1 MRATSSSAA
10 HAILT
15 SIVVRCHYA
24 VCYVPDAGRIRRVIG
39 AAVPVVGIGRIVPP
53 ELAEAALQRGDCDL
67 AAMTRGHIGSEHRK
81 QAHCWRARSNTG
93 VRGSKS
99 MNRPQSCGIA
109 HGLLPQSGR
118 WTRCSEVGTCVRSKE
133 VLVAGAGPA
142 GLKAAEIAARR
153 GHRVTVYEEAQDLG
167 GRLPHLRGTSARARF
182 ESVTWLVGERAHLGV
197 EIHSNARLT
206 ADDISRIAPDTVVV
220 ATGAIPPPGP
230 VGLELQGPRYI
241 SIDDALYFGAI
252 KSVDVFDQNGTNE
265 PAFVAEELAGRKH
278 RMTFVTPFE
287 VMAPYALRIALMAPL
302 PSLISTGSSALG
314 WQLISRLG
322 ERANPSGRPR
332 GASGLA
338 LDP

>member
-1 MRATSSSAA
+1 
-10 HAILT
+10 
-15 SIVVRCHYA
+15 
-24 VCYVPDAGRIRRVIG
+24 
-39 AAVPVVGIGRIVPP
+39 
-53 ELAEAALQRGDCDL
+53 
-67 AAMTRGHIGSEHRK
+67 
-81 QAHCWRARSNTG
+81 
-93 VRGSKS
+93 

-182 ESVTWLVGERAHLGV
+182 ESVTWLVGELAHLGV

-252 KSVDVFDQNGTNE
+252 KSVVVFDQNGTNE

-287 VMAPYALRIALMAPL
+287 VMAPYAGYTHRQDLIEACHDRFVSVFAGTSAKDCSDGSVAIVDQYGELRARVA
-302 PSLISTGSSALG
+302 A
-314 WQLISRLG
+314 
-322 ERANPSGRPR
+322 
-332 GASGLA
+332 
-338 LDP
+338 D